1 MQLESRKLREK
12 RQPPRVPWGLILFIR
27 PPRAGPSTETG
38 GGLVVARSGGQEG
51 GERLLV
57 SMALTLWMMRIFW
70 NEMGVMVT
78 QQWEVDTWTWYVNVG
93 D

>member
-1 MQLESRKLREK
+1 MPE
-12 RQPPRVPWGLILFIR
+12 
-27 PPRAGPSTETG
+27 A
-38 GGLVVARSGGQEG
+38 GGQEG